1 MRCWPLG
8 SRHSKATEEWYSTVP
23 LGLNDIHPGH
33 HSWAGFESHYQ
44 SWQLLIMALIAREPL
59 RVLKDEIASEQSSS
73 FFKCHLV
80 AVELVLLSC
89 HLHAWMKGQH
99 FKIVYLVFKANF
111 FIFLFHNMPENLSLS
126 VATLFLIQHS
136 NIFKSTTDRFFHS
149 LIVEHFWIYF
159 YWLKTILYNSCRL

>member
-33 HSWAGFESHYQ
+33 HSYAGSESHYQ
-44 SWQLLIMALIAREPL
+44 PWQLLIMALIAREPL

-73 FFKCHLV
+73 FFKCHFV

-111 FIFLFHNMPENLSLS
+111 FFIFLFPNMPENLSLS

-136 NIFKSTTDRFFHS
+136 NIYLNQPQTDFFTH
-149 LIVEHFWIYF
+149 
-159 YWLKTILYNSCRL
+159 